1 MDLRMG
7 PSLLVLETRGNRRAR
22 KGTIIGTV
30 RSWFG
35 IIAVW
40 LASLSSA
47 ALGAGIPGKIAFIGI
62 DHQVYLA
69 DPNGGEPRALTR
81 GEAGRM
87 ADAPA
92 RALPASYAQG
102 QPPGSCGYGYA
113 IVTHTG
119 GAREEDHPA
128 DVALIDVRGARQGGK
143 PHVTKLSTNA
153 VMFRAPA

>member
-1 MDLRMG
+1 MDLRIG

-30 RSWFG
+30 RSRFG

-69 DPNGGEPRALTR
+69 DPNGGEPRAF
-81 GEAGRM
+81 
-87 ADAPA
+87 
-92 RALPASYAQG
+92 PASYAQG
-102 QPPGSCGYGYA
+102 QPGTSEQRFSWPTWSPDGQILLVHG
-113 IVTHTG
+113 VTVAVG
-119 GAREEDHPA
+119 GMAEQA
-128 DVALIDVRGARQGGK
+128 GV
-143 PHVTKLSTNA
+143 
-153 VMFRAPA
+153 